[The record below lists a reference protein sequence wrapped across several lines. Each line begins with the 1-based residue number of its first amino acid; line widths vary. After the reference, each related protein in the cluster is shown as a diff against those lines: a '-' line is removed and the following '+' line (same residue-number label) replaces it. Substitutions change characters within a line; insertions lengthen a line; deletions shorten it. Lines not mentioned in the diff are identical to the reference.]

1 MASAKGK
8 GFVVISSSSSSSAS
22 SESEEDDDQVID
34 VCSSDVDDR
43 SESDTDELSDSTP
56 SDRSVCDRVIR
67 LLQRGDDLRSLKL
80 GECKA
85 YLRVSGLRISGC
97 KEVCV
102 QRIQE
107 HWREMHGDHGDIM
120 NNDRGNCATGYPVI
134 HVKVTKNFQGMFVM
148 VMSLCSSRG
157 YMRSM
162 FRFDIKTRGGGAKI
176 IGKRTIAGR
185 VVKESYGAAKQQHT
199 FTVSPGKIEILWC
212 KGVKSLPP
220 LFPLLV
226 KGRNLYRLKTFRQ
239 RWNNESER
247 SKVLDEK
254 HKRGA
259 AARRTRERAKARS
272 RHEGSKHQRRSRTR
286 NTASPNRRMKK
297 EIMPATRKR
306 EQNVKQGRALS
317 VNHGNMKRAGKPRP
331 RRSFDSYHTQR
342 SFSQDVHHQHLT
354 QMQPHHRDHVL
365 NILLAPSG
373 IN

>member
-85 YLRVSGLRISGC
+85 YLRVSGLRISGS

-107 HWREMHGDHGDIM
+107 HWR
-120 NNDRGNCATGYPVI
+120 
-134 HVKVTKNFQGMFVM
+134 
-148 VMSLCSSRG
+148 
-157 YMRSM
+157 
-162 FRFDIKTRGGGAKI
+162 FDIKTRSGGAKI

-185 VVKESYGAAKQQHT
+185 VLKESYGAAKQQHT

-297 EIMPATRKR
+297 ETMPATRKR

-354 QMQPHHRDHVL
+354 QMQPHHRDYVL